1 MIARSSTSS
10 TSSASGTNVRTAIPR
25 LVAVAIGLTLGASAL
40 ALGVATLAFP
50 WDGARLVGLGR
61 LLAAMSAVFVIV
73 SAVAAMLARAALAS
87 SSATLSDGGI
97 RELFAFPMR
106 TALVATGAVF
116 VVGTLDAWSGGFVSG
131 LGHGDGL
138 AAASLAFAFHQNAA
152 LHLAL
157 AWRSS
162 IWRSHLGRLAID
174 RIPSTNRPQLALRF
188 ALRVAS
194 AVVLLAGTVLAVPLA
209 YDASASVLPVVAVW
223 LFGLAGALIGARV
236 GRRIARDV
244 RVLARY
250 VSALAAAPEGDVEL
264 PTSRLRAP
272 LARDVATRV
281 QALAIRHRE
290 RAAAQARA
298 RRSVEETQRMKTRF
312 LAHMSHDLRA
322 PLHSITGFADL
333 LAEEVDGPLNL
344 EQRTSVRAILESGE
358 VLSQL
363 VTEIVDTARLEA
375 GRLQIHRQATSL
387 AEVIAEAVDRAR
399 RTAPTTSSLD
409 VTVDL
414 PDWPPFELD
423 RERMVQAF
431 VGVLAHV
438 VRMTTSGCLE
448 LRGESIGARRVVTI
462 DAIGL
467 PPEDTQRIFLAF
479 RDLKRPSGGR
489 AGLGIGLSLARE
501 LVAAHGGNLAYT
513 SQGPLGGARF
523 TFELPSP

>member
-1 MIARSSTSS
+1 MSPSSRTS
-10 TSSASGTNVRTAIPR
+10 GGVRLR
-25 LVAVAIGLTLGASAL
+25 LVLTAIGLTVGASVLAFVVAALALPWDAMRLLGLARLLGTTSVVFVLVSIVAALVVRSAL
-40 ALGVATLAFP
+40 ATPAERLSDRSIGALFAAPLRAALVATLA
-50 WDGARLVGLGR
+50 LVVVCAVDALGGGLLSGLGR
-61 LLAAMSAVFVIV
+61 GDELAAV
-73 SAVAAMLARAALAS
+73 
-87 SSATLSDGGI
+87 
-97 RELFAFPMR
+97 
-106 TALVATGAVF
+106 
-116 VVGTLDAWSGGFVSG
+116 
-131 LGHGDGL
+131 
-138 AAASLAFAFHQNAA
+138 SLAFAFQQNAA

-157 AWRSS
+157 AWRVSL
-162 IWRSHLGRLAID
+162 WRSHLGRLPID
-174 RIPSTNRPQLALRF
+174 RIPSSDKPQLALRF
-188 ALRVAS
+188 ALRLAS

-209 YDASASVLPVVAVW
+209 YDASASAVPVAAVW
-223 LFGLAGALIGARV
+223 LFGLVGALIGARV

-250 VSALAAAPEGDVEL
+250 VRALAAAPEGDVEL

-281 QALAIRHRE
+281 HALASRHRD

-298 RRSVEETQRMKTRF
+298 RRTVEETQRLKTRF

-333 LAEEVDGPLNL
+333 LAEEVDGPLNA
-344 EQRTSVRAILESGE
+344 EQHTSVRAILESGE

-375 GRLQIHRQATSL
+375 GRLQIHRQPTSL
-387 AEVIAEAVDRAR
+387 DEVIAEAVDRAR
-399 RTAPTTSSLD
+399 RAAPTSSSLD
-409 VTVDL
+409 LTVEL
-414 PDWPPFELD
+414 PPWPTLELD

-431 VGVLAHV
+431 AGVLAHV

-448 LRGESIGARRVVTI
+448 VRGETIDERPVVTI
-462 DAIGL
+462 DAVGL

-501 LVAAHGGNLAYT
+501 LVAAHGGTLAYT

-523 TFELPSP
+523 TFELPAFD